1 MKNNLL
7 ATALAVAMCFGAAGC
22 SSAGS
27 GNGSGEL
34 KTETVYNGKG
44 VAFLAEAAEE
54 YLNATTADEQARVL
68 QYYVGDQADFQRF
81 VVRWEKDGGESYKIS
96 VADNKEFE
104 NAAEYET
111 SRRSIDVG
119 GTLVPGKTYYYKI
132 KGEKKTSKVD
142 SFVIKNSLRPIN
154 VDGAHNVRDLG
165 GYDTAS
171 GKKISY
177 GKIYR
182 GGRLNS
188 SGNVSALSK
197 DGQRVMTEALGI
209 KTEIDLRF
217 TDVDDGSQTESI
229 LGENVKYVKA
239 PCSQY
244 GMVLPKFKGYGLK
257 KRGYVKGSKE
267 SIKKI
272 FTTLADENNYPV
284 YFHCNAGA
292 DRTGTIACL
301 IEAILGVADED
312 MIKDFELT
320 SFSAYG
326 KRYRGEIKDGKF
338 INGVMQD
345 NDDNFVAFGMFMD
358 DTVRFY
364 GDDGDSFSVAAEKF
378 LKNAC
383 GVTDEEISSVRNILL
398 GE

>member
-7 ATALAVAMCFGAAGC
+7 ATALAVVICFGAAGC

-142 SFVIKNSLRPIN
+142 SFVIKNFLRPIN

-345 NDDNFVAFGMFMD
+345 NDDNFVAFGMFMA

-364 GDDGDSFSVAAEKF
+364 GDDGDSFSAAAEKF

-383 GVTDEEISSVRNILL
+383 GVTDEEISSVRNVLL

>member
-1 MKNNLL
+1 
-7 ATALAVAMCFGAAGC
+7 MCFGAAGC

-142 SFVIKNSLRPIN
+142 SFVIKNFLRPIN

-345 NDDNFVAFGMFMD
+345 NDDNFVAFGMFMA

-364 GDDGDSFSVAAEKF
+364 GDDGDSFSAAAEKF

-383 GVTDEEISSVRNILL
+383 GVTDEEISSVRNVLL